1 VEDFDGGGY
10 PLAVF
15 CRALL
20 SISLFLG
27 LASVAWADESKEVT
41 GEPKGELRGQIFERG
56 ASVLLPNVRVV
67 TSAGEEVSTDAEGR
81 FVLRLPPGPVT
92 LLLEEE
98 AHEPLKVSEV
108 IVAGQ
113 GLSVEYRLLS
123 KPSYKRR
130 YHSIVRGEARHEGE
144 RFTLRDEELHQAPGT
159 LGDPFRVVGL
169 LPGVA
174 TPLPILPLYVIRGA
188 SPGMNG
194 FFLDGMR
201 VPQLFHFLVGG
212 GVVHAGLVDRLDF
225 YPGVY
230 DVSFGRYAGGVI
242 DSETH
247 PARSD
252 GHHGEVELRLYDASA
267 LAELKL
273 PHDVHLEISGHYGYP
288 SYLIKAFDDRAGLQY
303 WDFQLRLDWK
313 GLTVEALG
321 SFDDLTF
328 ALNQITDGV
337 SKRVDDRFRL
347 AFYRLQVRDRERLG
361 RVDLEMALV
370 GGVDELASFGGLG
383 VRKLSLNGRINVGAR
398 FRRVRLQAG
407 ADVEVSRFRAQNF
420 ARDVNFSEPDEAG
433 DLGGNRDG
441 VVAGAYAEGTFEL
454 LPKRIFATLGARVDV
469 YHAGPVTLLGI
480 DPRFS
485 YRVKLLP
492 ELSLTGG
499 VGLYQQ
505 PPSFPIGLP
514 GIDTFALQLGLQ
526 RAIQGASGLEAS
538 LPQGFTF
545 SLTGFYERFSNINDV
560 VLDIGAVVC
569 TSPPPESLTGIAAQ
583 VLRQVEGSSY
593 GMEVLLRRKI
603 GRVTGWI
610 AYTLSRSERLY
621 SCGLRPS
628 DYDQSHVL
636 NFVLQVRLPWRLVAG
651 ARLYFASGRPTT
663 LIDPATG
670 LSQTRNNAR
679 LPDYVQLDLR
689 LDREWIFQRWALAA
703 FLEIVNSTYS
713 ENVFNVTYPTEG
725 GLVRYDKPEL
735 NAFHWIL
742 PSIGV
747 RGRF

>member
-1 VEDFDGGGY
+1 V
-10 PLAVF
+10 
-15 CRALL
+15 
-20 SISLFLG
+20 
-27 LASVAWADESKEVT
+27 
-41 GEPKGELRGQIFERG
+41 RGRVFERG
-56 ASVLLPNVRVV
+56 SSIILPNVRVI
-67 TSAGEEVSTDAEGR
+67 TSSGDEVMTDAEGR
-81 FVLRLPPGPVT
+81 FLLRLPPGPVE

-98 AHEPLKVSEV
+98 AHEPLKASEK
-108 IVAGQ
+108 IVAGL
-113 GLSVEYRLLS
+113 GLSVEYRLLP
-123 KPSYKRR
+123 KPGYKRR
-130 YHSIVRGEARHEGE
+130 YHSTVRGEARHEGE
-144 RFTLRDEELHQAPGT
+144 HFTLHDDELHKAPGT
-159 LGDPFRVVGL
+159 LGDPFRVIGL

-230 DVSFGRYAGGVI
+230 DVSFGRYAGGII
-242 DSETH
+242 DSETR
-247 PARSD
+247 PARAD

-267 LAELKL
+267 LVELKL
-273 PHDVHLEISGHYGYP
+273 PHDVHLEFSGHYGYP
-288 SYLIKAFDDRAGLQY
+288 SYLIKAFDNRAGLQY

-328 ALNQITDGV
+328 ALSQRTDGV
-337 SKRVDDRFRL
+337 VTRVDDRFRL
-347 AFYRLQVRDRERLG
+347 AFYRLQVRDRQRFG
-361 RVDLEMALV
+361 RVDLEAGLV
-370 GGVDELASFGGLG
+370 GGIDELASFGGLG
-383 VRKLSLNGRINVGAR
+383 VRKLSLNGRLNVGAR
-398 FRRVRLQAG
+398 FQRVRLQAG
-407 ADVEVSRFRAQNF
+407 ADVEVSRFRAENF
-420 ARDVNFSEPDEAG
+420 APGLNSTEPDEAG

-454 LPKRIFATLGARVDV
+454 MPKRIFATVGARIDA
-469 YHAGPVTLLGI
+469 YHSGAVTLLGI

-485 YRVKLLP
+485 YRIKLLP

-499 VGLYQQ
+499 IGLYQQ

-526 RAIQGASGLEAS
+526 RSIQASSGIEAT
-538 LPQGFTF
+538 LPQDFTL

-560 VLDIGAVVC
+560 VLDLGAVVC
-569 TSPPPESLTGIAAQ
+569 TSPPPESLTGIAAR
-583 VLRQVEGSSY
+583 VLRQTDGASY
-593 GMEVLLRRKI
+593 GMEVLLRRKV
-603 GRVTGWI
+603 GRFTGWI
-610 AYTLSRSERLY
+610 AYTLSRSERVF

-628 DYDQSHVL
+628 DYDQSHLL
-636 NFVLQVRLPWRLVAG
+636 NVVLQMRLPWKLMAG
-651 ARLYFASGRPTT
+651 VRLYVATGRPTT
-663 LIDPATG
+663 LVDPATG

-689 LDREWIFQRWALAA
+689 LDREWVFQKWALAA
-703 FLEIVNSTYS
+703 FLEVVNSTYS
-713 ENVFNVTYPTEG
+713 QSVFNVTYPKEG
-725 GLVRYDKPEL
+725 GLTRYDMPQL
-735 NAFHWIL
+735 NAFRWIL
-742 PSIGV
+742 PSVGL